1 MSELKPLGP
10 AFHALARKRL
20 QVRLAEEDIDG
31 LLILKPANLV
41 YLSGFSYAV
50 NERPVGLFV
59 PTGGEQVL
67 FVPRLEAEHALSAGI
82 SDVRVYDEF
91 PGIEHPVLWMLR
103 ACGAEYLAV
112 DTLEVPVYLEA
123 KTRVTFLEV
132 RDLVLPLRFVKTP
145 EELELIRV
153 AASYADLCLDRI
165 LACAGDVIRRGGSE
179 LDILHDALSYTNERL
194 EAATGP
200 AFEPT
205 KTTVVGTVHSGPRA
219 ALPHGRTSRRV
230 PERGDTLIAG
240 IGAAVGNYHA
250 ESGATFTVGPASAAQ
265 AWCLEAAERCNDNA
279 ALALRVGATGAE
291 INDAALAALRDAG
304 LGEAVRHRIGHGM
317 GVEGHE
323 APWLAPG
330 GDVPCEIGMVFSNE
344 PGIYRPGLD
353 GYRTIN
359 TMILTENSVEIPSTF
374 QARTPLS
381 ARVLNV

>member
-10 AFHALARKRL
+10 EFYALARQRL
-20 QVRLAEEDIDG
+20 QARLTEEEVDG
-31 LLILKPANLV
+31 LLVLKPANLV

-59 PTGGEQVL
+59 PTSGEPIL

-82 SDVRVYDEF
+82 ADVRVYDEF
-91 PGIEHPVLWMLR
+91 PGVEHPVLWMLR
-103 ACGAEYLAV
+103 ACRAAYLAV

-145 EELELIRV
+145 EELALIRV
-153 AASYADLCLDRI
+153 AASYADLCLERI
-165 LACAGDVIRRGGSE
+165 LACAGGIIRRGGSE
-179 LDILHDALSYTNERL
+179 LDILHDALAFTNERL
-194 EAATGP
+194 ETATGP
-200 AFEPT
+200 AFELT

-219 ALPHGRTSRRV
+219 ALPHGRTGRRV

-240 IGAAVGNYHA
+240 IGAAVGNLHA
-250 ESGATFTVGPASAAQ
+250 ESGATFTVGQASAAQ
-265 AWCLEAAERCNDNA
+265 RWCLEAAERCNDDA
-279 ALALRVGATGAE
+279 VAALRVGATGAE
-291 INDAALAALRDAG
+291 VNDAALAALRGAG
-304 LGEAVRHRIGHGM
+304 LGDAVRHRIGHGM
-317 GVEGHE
+317 GLEGHE

-359 TMILTENSVEIPSTF
+359 TMMLTETGVEIPSTF

-381 ARVLNV
+381 ARVFNV